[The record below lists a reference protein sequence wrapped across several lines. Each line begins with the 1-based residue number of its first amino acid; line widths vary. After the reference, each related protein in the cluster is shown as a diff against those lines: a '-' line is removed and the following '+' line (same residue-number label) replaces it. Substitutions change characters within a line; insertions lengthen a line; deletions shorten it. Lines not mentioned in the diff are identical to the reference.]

1 MSPTSPKSGFPKPL
15 VLRLAAALQSW
26 ARATVG
32 SATVAARTR
41 SARLDRTH
49 RAAATRRVGLHDG
62 LHLVD
67 LHSLHIC
74 DLLAL
79 KMKRN
84 VRVHPLLLVREPWKR
99 LTAALLSSTSPLAS
113 RRPPPEP
120 QGFFSRCSL

>member
-1 MSPTSPKSGFPKPL
+1 MSPPSPKSGFPKPL
-15 VLRLAAALQSW
+15 VLRLVETLQSW

-74 DLLAL
+74 DLLAV
-79 KMKRN
+79 KRN
-84 VRVHPLLLVREPWKR
+84 VRVHLLVREPWKR
-99 LTAALLSSTSPLAS
+99 LTADLLSSTSPLAS
-113 RRPPPEP
+113 RRPP
-120 QGFFSRCSL
+120 